1 MLEDREH
8 AVRERAYAIWERDGR
23 PEDKNLDHWL
33 QAETEIGK
41 QPVISFIKISE
52 PLASQ
57 PSPGAAKR
65 RAQSANGLQ
74 KRRAKP

>member
-1 MLEDREH
+1 MLKDREH
-8 AVRERAYAIWERDGR
+8 AIRERAYAIWERHGK
-23 PEDKNLDHWL
+23 PEGKNLDHWF

-41 QPVISFIKISE
+41 QPEISFMKIPE

-57 PSPGAAKR
+57 SSPGAAKR
-65 RAQSANGLQ
+65 RTQSANGLQ